1 MTAQIFT
8 IGHSTHSVERF
19 IALLQ
24 GAEVDVVAD
33 VRSSPYSRHN
43 PQFNRPALRDAL
55 KANGVNYVFL
65 GEELGARSAD
75 PKCYSDGKVVYSRLA
90 TTAMFKRGI
99 ERILAGAAKMRVA
112 LMCAEAEPLDCHR
125 TILVA
130 KALAD
135 RGANVNHILSD
146 GSVESHAH
154 AVTRLVERYNRQA
167 QDLFLSQDELVAEAY
182 RRRGAEI
189 AYQDEGLLEDAR
201 KTANA

>member
-1 MTAQIFT
+1 
-8 IGHSTHSVERF
+8 
-19 IALLQ
+19 
-24 GAEVDVVAD
+24 
-33 VRSSPYSRHN
+33 
-43 PQFNRPALRDAL
+43 
-55 KANGVNYVFL
+55 
-65 GEELGARSAD
+65 
-75 PKCYSDGKVVYSRLA
+75 
-90 TTAMFKRGI
+90 
-99 ERILAGAAKMRVA
+99 
-112 LMCAEAEPLDCHR
+112 MCAEAEPLDCHR